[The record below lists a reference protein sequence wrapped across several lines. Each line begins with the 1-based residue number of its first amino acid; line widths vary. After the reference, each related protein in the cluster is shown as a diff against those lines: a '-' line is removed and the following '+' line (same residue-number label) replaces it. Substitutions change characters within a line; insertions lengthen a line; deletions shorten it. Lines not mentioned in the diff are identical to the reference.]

1 MLGIL
6 NIKIPDMLSHKR
18 CHGDSG
24 ILGCAE
30 YELKMSNNDK
40 KVSGRRLVRI
50 SFCSSCTSEALDAA
64 NGDGEI
70 VSLMSV
76 AWVFRELLSA
86 GPSQNGTREA
96 MVRFLRIAPLPL

>member
-1 MLGIL
+1 MNSLRLSSDWTIKKIRSAAGELGSVLGIL

-40 KVSGRRLVRI
+40 KVSGRRLVKI
-50 SFCSSCTSEALDAA
+50 SFCSSCTSEAPQK
-64 NGDGEI
+64 
-70 VSLMSV
+70 M
-76 AWVFRELLSA
+76 ELGLA
-86 GPSQNGTREA
+86 Q
-96 MVRFLRIAPLPL
+96 

>member
-50 SFCSSCTSEALDAA
+50 SFCSSCTSEAPQKK
-64 NGDGEI
+64 
-70 VSLMSV
+70 
-76 AWVFRELLSA
+76 ELGLA
-86 GPSQNGTREA
+86 Q
-96 MVRFLRIAPLPL
+96 

>member
-50 SFCSSCTSEALDAA
+50 FFLQAA
-64 NGDGEI
+64 HPRLLKRW
-70 VSLMSV
+70 SLVWRSK
-76 AWVFRELLSA
+76 
-86 GPSQNGTREA
+86 
-96 MVRFLRIAPLPL
+96 

>member
-30 YELKMSNNDK
+30 YELKMSNTIRK
-40 KVSGRRLVRI
+40 FPGGVWLEFLFVQAVHPRLLKRW
-50 SFCSSCTSEALDAA
+50 
-64 NGDGEI
+64 
-70 VSLMSV
+70 SLVWRSK
-76 AWVFRELLSA
+76 
-86 GPSQNGTREA
+86 
-96 MVRFLRIAPLPL
+96 